1 MKVIIAAL
9 AAALVAGSGGAA
21 AQATAQAQ
29 SLYPSKPI
37 KIIVPFGPGSGA
49 DSNPR
54 FYGEFVSR
62 TLGQPIVV
70 ENRPGGSGVTAAL
83 AVKGQPADGYTLL
96 VGTNSPITVN
106 PVVMKDLPYDPMK
119 DFRGVFL
126 FGLTPVAF
134 VVGSGTPY
142 KTIADLVQATRNSPN
157 PLPVGTYSAGYE
169 IVAAWLGVATGIKLT
184 NVPYKG
190 LSQTVTD
197 LVGNQVPFA
206 ALDFSSIV
214 PLVKDGRLRALAQ
227 TGEARMA
234 QLPDVPTMKE
244 SGYPEIVSHVWSSI
258 MVRSETPDAIVN
270 KLHEAFK
277 AAWLTPEARNY
288 QAGRPTVEAL
298 HAPKEMQAFV
308 VSEYERFKTVA
319 KAAGI
324 QPR

>member
-1 MKVIIAAL
+1 MKRILAAL
-9 AAALVAGSGGAA
+9 AAALLAGPGGAA
-21 AQATAQAQ
+21 AQAW
-29 SLYPSKPI
+29 PSKPI
-37 KIIVPFGPGSGA
+37 KIIVPFAAGSGA

-62 TLGQPIVV
+62 TLGQPVVV
-70 ENRPGGSGVTAAL
+70 ENRPGGSGVIAAL
-83 AVKGQPADGYTLL
+83 AVKAQPADGYTLF

-106 PVVMKDLPYDPMK
+106 PVVMKDLPYDPIN

-126 FGLTPVAF
+126 FGITPVAF
-134 VVGSGTPY
+134 VVGSSTPY
-142 KTIADLVQATRNSPN
+142 KTIADLVQANRNSPN

-169 IVAAWLGVATGIKLT
+169 LVAAWLGVTTGIKLI

-197 LVGNQVPFA
+197 LAGNQVPFA
-206 ALDFSSIV
+206 AIDFSSIV

-244 SGYPEIVSHVWSSI
+244 SGYPELVSHVWSSI
-258 MVRSETPDAIVN
+258 MARSETPDAIVN

-277 AAWLTPEARNY
+277 AAWLSPEGRNF
-288 QAGRPTVEAL
+288 QAGRPTVETL
-298 HAPKEMQAFV
+298 YSPKEMQAFV

>member
-1 MKVIIAAL
+1 MKARIAAL
-9 AAALVAGSGGAA
+9 AAALLAGSGGAA
-21 AQATAQAQ
+21 AQD
-29 SLYPSKPI
+29 YPSKPI
-37 KIIVPFGPGSGA
+37 KIIVPFAAGSGA

-62 TLGQPIVV
+62 TLGQPVVV
-70 ENRPGGSGVTAAL
+70 ENRPGGSGVTAVL
-83 AVKGQPADGYTLL
+83 AVTGQPADGYTLF

-106 PVVMKDLPYDPMK
+106 PIVMKDLPYDPIK

-126 FGLTPVAF
+126 FGITPVAF
-134 VVGSGTPY
+134 VVGSSTPH
-142 KTIADLVQATRNSPN
+142 KTIADLVHATRNSPN

-169 IVAAWLGVATGIKLT
+169 IVAAWLGVAAGIKLT

-197 LVGNQVPFA
+197 LAGNQVPFA
-206 ALDFSSIV
+206 AIDFSSIV
-214 PLVKDGRLRALAQ
+214 PLVRDGRLRALAQ
-227 TGEARMA
+227 TGESRMA

-277 AAWLTPEARNY
+277 AAWLTPEGRNF
-288 QAGRPTVEAL
+288 QAGRPTVEAMYS
-298 HAPKEMQAFV
+298 PSEMQAFV
-308 VSEYERFKTVA
+308 VSEYERFRKVA
-319 KAAGI
+319 QAAGI
-324 QPR
+324 APR